1 MKHLGG
7 VASNSL
13 THILQLNN
21 TDSIDEFP
29 PQIIPTSSY
38 YDCENFISLIKSTN
52 SSNFCAF
59 SSNIQSVNAKFSE
72 LHAFIVDL
80 ESSNFNFGVICLQES
95 WLNANDDIT
104 QIKLDHY
111 NCVIQGK
118 TCSSKGGLM
127 MYIHEKFNYK
137 VKIYGH
143 QCNNWESQIVELS
156 GGGLSKPITICNIYK
171 PPSDLNENYKLFID
185 ELSTL
190 MEMIEN
196 KKDVIIT
203 GDFNINLLKINE
215 KEIFCEFLKSLISR
229 SYFSQNHFSYQIFKN
244 NWYTDV

>member
-52 SSNFCAF
+52 SSNICAF
-59 SSNIQSVNAKFSE
+59 RSNIQSVNAKCSE

-80 ESSNFNFGVICLQES
+80 KSSNFNFGVICLQES

-104 QIKLDHY
+104 QIKFDHY
-111 NCVIQGK
+111 NCVIQGN
-118 TCSSKGGLM
+118 TCSSKGGRM

-137 VKIYGH
+137 VKTYGH

-156 GGGLSKPITICNIYK
+156 GGGLSKPITICNIYR
-171 PPSDLNENYKLFID
+171 PPSDLNENYKLYID
-185 ELSTL
+185 DLSTL

-196 KKDVIIT
+196 KK
-203 GDFNINLLKINE
+203 
-215 KEIFCEFLKSLISR
+215 R
-229 SYFSQNHFSYQIFKN
+229 SN
-244 NWYTDV
+244 NYWRF